1 MKREEMADLTAFL
14 AIAEERSFT
23 KAAAKLNISQSAL
36 SQIMRRLEERLG
48 MRLLT
53 RTTRSVAPTEA
64 GELLL
69 QTLSPALEELD
80 SNIAALSELRNKPA
94 GLIRIT
100 SVEHAAHTI
109 LWPVFRELLPLYPDI
124 KVDITL
130 DYGLTDIVAER
141 YDAGVRLGEDVDK
154 DMIAIRIS
162 PDIDIDIVIVGS
174 PSYFSNH
181 KKPKVPQEL
190 ANHQCINLRLPASRG
205 NYIWPF
211 KKGNNQVRVRG
222 DGALSFNSLAMI
234 LEAALDG
241 FGLAFIPRD
250 QVAKYL
256 ANGRLV
262 NVLEDWTPKLPGYHL
277 YYPSRRQL
285 SPAFKLFVKSLREAR
300 LKRR

>member
-14 AIAEERSFT
+14 AVAEERSFT
-23 KAAAKLNISQSAL
+23 KAAVKLKISQSAL
-36 SQIMRRLEERLG
+36 SQIMRRLETRLG

-69 QTLSPALEELD
+69 QTLSPALEALD
-80 SNIAALSELRNKPA
+80 SNIAALSELNNKPA

-109 LWPVFRELLPLYPDI
+109 LWPAFRELLTLYPDI

-130 DYGLTDIVAER
+130 DYGLTDIVTER

-154 DMIAIRIS
+154 DMIAFRIS
-162 PDIDIDIVIVGS
+162 PDIDIVIVGS
-174 PSYFSNH
+174 PSYFSKY
-181 KKPKVPQEL
+181 KKPKIPQDL
-190 ANHQCINLRLPASRG
+190 VNHQCINLRLPSSRG

-211 KKGNNQVRVRG
+211 KKGNNQIRVRG

-234 LEAALDG
+234 LDAALDG
-241 FGLAFIPRD
+241 FGLAFMPRD
-250 QVAKYL
+250 LVAEHL
-256 ANGRLV
+256 ENGRLV
-262 NVLEDWTPKLPGYHL
+262 SMLEDWTPKLPGYHL

-285 SPAFKLFVKSLREAR
+285 SPAFKLFVNALRER
-300 LKRR
+300 QG